1 MIAENV
7 KKDVERCRIS
17 VVFCT
22 FAPDIIKCIK
32 TMKLFD
38 VYPLFDVNIVK
49 GKGCSVWDDK
59 GQEYLDL
66 YGGHAV
72 ISIGHSHPHYI
83 RKVTEQLG
91 QIGFYSNSVIN
102 KLQEQLA
109 ERLGTISGYDD
120 YQLFL
125 INSGAE
131 ANENALKLA
140 SFTNGRTRVL
150 SAQKAFHGR
159 TSLAV
164 EVTNNPKIIA
174 PINDNG
180 HVTYL
185 PLNDLPAWEAEL
197 QKGDVCAV
205 ILECIQGVG
214 GIQLATKE
222 FAQGLSA
229 ACQKYGTILICDE
242 IQCGYGRSG
251 KFFAHQWL
259 DIRPDIITVAK
270 GIANGFPMGGV
281 LISPAFKPVYGQLGT
296 TFGGNHLACAAALA
310 VLDVFEQENL
320 VENAREVGEYLMTQI
335 KNIQSP
341 HITDIRGRGLMIGID
356 LDIPHK
362 DVRQPLIYQEHCFTG
377 CAGTNVLRLLP
388 PLCLTKQE
396 ADEFIEK
403 LTKVLKTL

>member
-1 MIAENV
+1 
-7 KKDVERCRIS
+7 
-17 VVFCT
+17 
-22 FAPDIIKCIK
+22 
-32 TMKLFD
+32 MKLFD

-49 GKGCSVWDDK
+49 GKGCRVWDDK

-83 RKVTEQLG
+83 QKVTEQLG

-102 KLQEQLA
+102 KLQVQLA
-109 ERLGTISGYDD
+109 ERLGKISGYDD

-222 FAQGLSA
+222 FAQGLAA
-229 ACQKYGTILICDE
+229 ACKKHGTVLICDE

-281 LISPAFKPVYGQLGT
+281 LISPEFKPVYGQLGT

-320 VENAREVGEYLMTQI
+320 VENAREVGEYLMEQLRSVCCCATAAT
-335 KNIQSP
+335 STT
-341 HITDIRGRGLMIGID
+341 HITDVRGRGLMIGID

-362 DVRQPLIYQEHCFTG
+362 DVRQPLIYSEHCFTG

-403 LTKVLKTL
+403 LKKVLQTL

>member
-214 GIQLATKE
+214 GIQLVTKE

-320 VENAREVGEYLMTQI
+320 
-335 KNIQSP
+335 
-341 HITDIRGRGLMIGID
+341 
-356 LDIPHK
+356 LD
-362 DVRQPLIYQEHCFTG
+362 D
-377 CAGTNVLRLLP
+377 TNQKHP
-388 PLCLTKQE
+388 KSSHH
-396 ADEFIEK
+396 
-403 LTKVLKTL
+403 